1 MQVKFVAINN
11 SYGGFPLNG
20 VEREYESVEAFNKVM
35 DELTNLNKEDIK
47 NKFNGFHPLN
57 CSNPVLYKINLAD
70 DEYYSIDEYDG
81 MESLHIFKKGSITST
96 FEKVSD
102 PGSNY
107 ADEDDDDYC
116 LEEEWKLEAE
126 EESICDDE
134 QHHLDLL
141 NEERENEEDN

>member
-11 SYGGFPLNG
+11 SYGGFPHEI
-20 VEREYESVEAFNKVM
+20 EREYESVEAFNKVM

-107 ADEDDDDYC
+107 SDEDDDDDYC

>member
-11 SYGGFPLNG
+11 SYGGFPHEI
-20 VEREYESVEAFNKVM
+20 EREYESLEAFDKVM
-35 DELTNLNKEDIK
+35 DELINLSEEDIK
-47 NKFNGFHPLN
+47 DKFYGFHPLN